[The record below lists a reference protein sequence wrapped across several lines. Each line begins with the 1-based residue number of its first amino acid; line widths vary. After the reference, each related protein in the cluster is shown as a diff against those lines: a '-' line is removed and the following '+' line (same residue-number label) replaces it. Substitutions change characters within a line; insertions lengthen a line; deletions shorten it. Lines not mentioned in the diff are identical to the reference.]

1 MTSGLHT
8 VSEASPGIQED
19 FHAWKHCWSSQP
31 DGGKKN
37 DDLEMTVSG
46 GVHLKI
52 VPKSLQLDV
61 VALFDE

>member
-1 MTSGLHT
+1 MSQPEGGKENDDHQMT
-8 VSEASPGIQED
+8 VSLCRSEAG
-19 FHAWKHCWSSQP
+19 P
-31 DGGKKN
+31 D
-37 DDLEMTVSG
+37 VSG